1 MWEQVEAS
9 QVSFLTIGLHQWLIL
24 SSYLF
29 AIVMDELTE
38 LIQVEVLS
46 FMIFVDDT
54 VLVNETRCGVHAK
67 LEIWI
72 HTLESIGF
80 QLVRTKIDFSKSIK
94 RDVVRLDGQKI
105 LKSGSFWYLGS
116 IIHKDGEIEDYG
128 NHRISAW

>member
-1 MWEQVEAS
+1 MWEHVEAS
-9 QVSFLTIGLHQWLIL
+9 QVSFLTIGLHQWLVLI
-24 SSYLF
+24 SYLF
-29 AIVMDELTE
+29 AIVMDELTK
-38 LIQVEVLS
+38 LIQAEVPL

-54 VLVNETRCGVHAK
+54 VLVNETRCGVNAK

>member
-1 MWEQVEAS
+1 MWEHVEAS
-9 QVSFLTIGLHQWLIL
+9 QVSFLTIGLHQWLVLI
-24 SSYLF
+24 SYLF
-29 AIVMDELTE
+29 AIVMDELTK
-38 LIQVEVLS
+38 LIQAEVPL

-54 VLVNETRCGVHAK
+54 VLVNETRSGVNAK

>member
-29 AIVMDELTE
+29 AIVMDELTK
-38 LIQVEVLS
+38 LIQVEVLL

-54 VLVNETRCGVHAK
+54 VLVNETRCGVNAK

>member
-54 VLVNETRCGVHAK
+54 VLVNETRCGVNAK